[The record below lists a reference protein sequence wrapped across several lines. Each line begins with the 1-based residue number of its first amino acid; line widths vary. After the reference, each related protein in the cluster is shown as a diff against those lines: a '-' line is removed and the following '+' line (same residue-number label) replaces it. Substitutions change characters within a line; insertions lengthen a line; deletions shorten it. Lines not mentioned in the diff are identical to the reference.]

1 MKARTLFVGIVVAP
15 ALTLKVLVA
24 AETVIQH
31 LPTPAK
37 TQVDFARDIKPLLET
52 SCVDCH
58 SGAKPKSGHRVDT
71 RQAIIKGGESDE
83 AAILPGESE
92 KSPLVH
98 YIAGLVPDMEMP
110 PLDSRDEHPALTQEQ
125 IALVRAWIDQGVP
138 WPDGIALTRRNP
150 ATHTIA
156 ASTDAESTHSN
167 HPIFADIRG
176 GNTHAMADSLTDPS
190 VFQLRDKAGNT
201 PLMQAAF
208 YLDAT
213 QLDIFLKNGADPNAT
228 NRAGATALMK
238 AASDRDKVRTL
249 LNHGAKPNVQSAAGN
264 TALIIACRNHGA
276 VEVVNELLAHGADVH
291 ASTPAGINALVAATE
306 SGDED
311 VMRVLLARG
320 ANANATFR
328 PPYSTAAESVLMVAV
343 QYGHAG
349 CVKLLLDHGAD
360 ARFTSDYGSALHF
373 AAMKD
378 RLEIA
383 RVLIERGVD
392 IDLPAR
398 RIGSFRNDLG
408 LTPLMYAAM
417 TERDDPALVQLLIE
431 HGASVNAKTP
441 EGETALGLAQK
452 RGDTKVVAA
461 LKAAGGTAEAETAP
475 SILSAR
481 WSEEEVGRTADPIIL
496 RTAAADGLATLIK
509 SGVRF
514 ADATAN
520 RCVTC
525 HQHSQPAVAYGLA
538 SEKQLV
544 YDDAVVRKLVR
555 STVTTAARRVDSM
568 LEEPAQVP
576 SISAWLLIGLHA
588 SGHDADELTDAVAY
602 SLARSQFSDGRW
614 ITRVARAPTDYSDVS
629 STALAL
635 RALKV
640 YSPPTMKKQFERRIE
655 RAATWL
661 HGVHPTSTEERAFQI
676 LGLLWAG
683 SDRKQL
689 AGLIND
695 LVQEQREDGGWAQLP
710 KLKSDAYATGLTLYA
725 LSQGGGLS
733 LSHPAYQKGTRFLLT
748 EQRSDGSWFVATRA
762 SPVQVAV
769 DDVFAHGKHQWISSS
784 ATTWATMAL
793 MLGETHERRQSR
805 RPCRRH
811 AVFDTSGQI
820 NRQFATWSCI
830 RPHQLASLGTS
841 LATRIVISALFRL
854 SCFSCI

>member
-1 MKARTLFVGIVVAP
+1 
-15 ALTLKVLVA
+15 
-24 AETVIQH
+24 
-31 LPTPAK
+31 
-37 TQVDFARDIKPLLET
+37 
-52 SCVDCH
+52 
-58 SGAKPKSGHRVDT
+58 
-71 RQAIIKGGESDE
+71 
-83 AAILPGESE
+83 
-92 KSPLVH
+92 
-98 YIAGLVPDMEMP
+98 
-110 PLDSRDEHPALTQEQ
+110 
-125 IALVRAWIDQGVP
+125 VP

-150 ATHTIA
+150 ATHPIA
-156 ASTDAESTHSN
+156 ASTGAESTHRN
-167 HPIFADIRG
+167 HPIFADIRI
-176 GNTHAMADSLTDPS
+176 GNTQAIADFVTNPS
-190 VFQLRDKAGNT
+190 VFQRRDEAGNT

-213 QLDIFLKNGADPNAT
+213 QLDIFLKKGADPNAT

-238 AASDRDKVRTL
+238 AVSDRDKVRTL

-264 TALIIACRNHGA
+264 TALIIACRSHGA

-291 ASTPAGINALVAATE
+291 ASTPAGVNALVAATE
-306 SGDED
+306 SGDEE
-311 VMRVLLARG
+311 VMQVLLARG

-328 PPYSTAAESVLMVAV
+328 PPYSNAVESLLMVAV

-360 ARFTSDYGSALHF
+360 AQFTSDYGNALHF

-383 RVLIERGVD
+383 RLLIEREVD
-392 IDLPAR
+392 VHLPAR

-417 TERDDPALVQLLIE
+417 TERDDPALVELLIE
-431 HGASVNAKTP
+431 QGASVNAKTL

-452 RGDTKVVAA
+452 RGDTKIVAA

-475 SILSAR
+475 SILSAH
-481 WSEEEVGRTADPIIL
+481 WSEEEVERTADLTLL
-496 RTAAADGLATLIK
+496 RTAAADGLAILLK
-509 SGVRF
+509 SGVQF

-525 HQHSQPAVAYGLA
+525 HQHSQPAVAFGLA
-538 SEKQLV
+538 REKRLD
-544 YDDAVVRKLVR
+544 YDDAVFRKLVR
-555 STVTTAARRVDSM
+555 SSVKTAARRVESM
-568 LEEPAQVP
+568 LEEPVPVP
-576 SISAWLLIGLHA
+576 SIGAWLLIGLHA
-588 SGHDADELTDAVAY
+588 SRYDADGLTDGVAY
-602 SLARSQFSDGRW
+602 SLARSQFGDGRW
-614 ITRVARAPTDYSDVS
+614 ITKAARAPTDYSDVT
-629 STALAL
+629 STALGL

-640 YSPPTMKKQFERRIE
+640 YSPPTMKKQFDSRIE

-661 HGVHPTSTEERAFQI
+661 QGVRATSTEERAFQI

-683 SDRKQL
+683 SDQKQL

-725 LSQGGGLS
+725 LNQGGGLS

-793 MLGETHERRQSR
+793 MLGDTQNVDQ
-805 RPCRRH
+805 
-811 AVFDTSGQI
+811 AVAQADVTNYSIHRFE
-820 NRQFATWSCI
+820 
-830 RPHQLASLGTS
+830 
-841 LATRIVISALFRL
+841 
-854 SCFSCI
+854 